1 MYRRQ
6 IATLFA
12 IPLLA
17 AACSTSS
24 GSPAASSAGTST
36 APGASQP
43 AASQPAASQ
52 PAASQG
58 GGGGGLASLD
68 LTITGGANAGHYQV
82 DITAGGC
89 STGAVGPGT
98 FAVASSAITPTS
110 AFDGPQI
117 TVYDAA
123 AAQAGGTDSQF
134 SAAFTF
140 NNYASAVEVNPY
152 LSASTGQNFGSGTAN
167 LTISGSTATLTI
179 EGTTSANEQVSAT
192 IECHS
197 VTNL

>member
-6 IATLFA
+6 IAPLFA
-12 IPLLA
+12 ISLLV
-17 AACSTSS
+17 AACSAAS
-24 GSPAASSAGTST
+24 GSPAASSGGSST

-68 LTITGGANAGHYQV
+68 LTITGGTFAGHYQV

-89 STGAVGPGT
+89 SSGTVGSNT
-98 FAVASSAITPTS
+98 FTVASSAVTPTS

-117 TVYDAA
+117 TVYDATA
-123 AAQAGGTDSQF
+123 AAGGTDAQF

-140 NNYASAVEVNPY
+140 NNFAGTVEVNPY
-152 LSASTGQNFGSGTAN
+152 LSASTGQNFGSGTAT
-167 LTISGSTATLTI
+167 LTINGSTATLTI

-192 IECHS
+192 VECHS
-197 VTNL
+197 VTAF